1 MPRRARRLRGS
12 ASAPAGSEPDFFVV
26 GRVLRPHGLRGEV
39 RIALETDHPER
50 LQPPLTLYFGP
61 MRIAY
66 AIAGV
71 RFDRGEMLLKLE
83 GVDSRTEAEALR
95 GLEVAILA
103 EEAAPLQPGE
113 YYVHQIIGLEVWTK
127 GGRHLG
133 QVVEV
138 LETGANDVYVVHGP
152 GGEVLIPAIRDVV
165 MGIDL
170 PGGRMVIRPLEGL
183 L

>member
-1 MPRRARRLRGS
+1 MPRRARRPKGS
-12 ASAPAGSEPDFFVV
+12 ASASVGSEPDFFVV
-26 GRVLRPHGLRGEV
+26 GRVLRPHGIRGEL

-61 MRIAY
+61 MRLAY
-66 AIAGV
+66 TIAGV
-71 RFDRGEMLLKLE
+71 RFDRGDMLLKLE
-83 GVDSRTEAEALR
+83 GLDSRTEAESLR
-95 GLEVAILA
+95 GLEVAIRA
-103 EEAAPLQPGE
+103 DEAVPLQPGE
-113 YYVHQIIGLEVWTK
+113 YYIHQIIGLEVWTE

-152 GGEVLIPAIRDVV
+152 GGEVLIPAIQDVV
-165 MGIDL
+165 IAIDL
-170 PGGRMVIRPLEGL
+170 SSGRMIIRPLEGL